1 MSNFR
6 SIAAVTA
13 TLREVL
19 HQGVNADVPTDVV
32 TRPPD
37 RVTVNGPNNQLNLFL
52 FNTAPNAAW
61 RNQEL
66 PGQAKAGETGFPPLP
81 LVLSY
86 LLTAYGANDDETTSH
101 QLLGKAMSVLH
112 DLPLLERARIEVA
125 LPDNDLYE
133 QVESV
138 KVTPHSLSVEEIS
151 KLWTAFQTQYRI
163 SAAYEA
169 SVVLIDSNRAARSP
183 LPVLTRGPDD
193 AGVVAQA
200 GVVAPFPTLTAIAA
214 PDGQPAALLGDPISL
229 IGHDLGAVTGVRL
242 AGPRLDVGV
251 DVPPPPLVSVT
262 DAEVVATVPD
272 DPQGLP
278 AGLYTIAGVIAAAG
292 EPERA
297 TNLLAL
303 TIAPQITT
311 ALPMDVAR
319 VGGDATLTLA
329 IRPDVLPE
337 QQVLLLV
344 GDRQVAPQP
353 FANRTSALTFVVSAA
368 QAGTFRLR
376 LRIDGV
382 DSLFIDRSVD
392 PPVFDE
398 TQKVTIA

>member
-6 SIAAVTA
+6 AIAAVTA

-37 RVTVNGPNNQLNLFL
+37 RVTANGPNNQLNLFL

-66 PGQAKAGETGFPPLP
+66 PGQAKAGESGFPPLP

-112 DLPLLERARIEVA
+112 DEPLLDRARIEAA
-125 LPDNDLYE
+125 LPDNDLFA

-138 KVTPHSLSVEEIS
+138 KVTPQTLTVEEIS

-169 SVVLIDSNRAARSP
+169 SVVLIDSNRGARSP

-193 AGVVAQA
+193 SGVVAQA
-200 GVVAPFPTLTAIAA
+200 GVVPPFPTLTAIAP
-214 PDGQPAALLGDPISL
+214 PDGQAAALLGDQITLS
-229 IGHDLGAVTGVRL
+229 GHHLAAVTGVRL
-242 AGPRLDVGV
+242 AGPRLDTPV
-251 DVPPPPLVSVT
+251 DVPPPPLVSVE
-262 DAEVVATVPD
+262 DAEVVATIPN
-272 DPQGLP
+272 DPQALP
-278 AGLYTIAGVIAAAG
+278 AGLYTVAGVIDAAG
-292 EPERA
+292 EPERT
-297 TNLLAL
+297 TNLLSLA
-303 TIAPQITT
+303 IAPEITS
-311 ALPMDVAR
+311 ALPMNVAR
-319 VGGDATLTLA
+319 VGGDAAINLTC
-329 IRPDVLPE
+329 RPEVLPE

-344 GDRQVAPQP
+344 GDRQVAPEP
-353 FANRTSALTFVVSAA
+353 FPNRTAALSFVVRGA
-368 QAGTFRLR
+368 QAGDFRLR

-382 DSLFIDRSVD
+382 DSLLIDRAG
-392 PPVFDE
+392 PHPVFDE
-398 TQKVTIA
+398 TQKVTIT